1 MTTITL
7 DLTAI
12 AHGGEALGRRAE
24 KVVFVPYALPGERVR
39 ARIVEERARWA
50 RAELLEVTTISED
63 RVEPPC
69 PYFGPG
75 LCGGCQWQHIA
86 YPRQLALK
94 WQIVVDQLRRLGR
107 IADPPV
113 QPPLPA
119 DAPFGYLCDARLTVG
134 PQGQLGLLR
143 TDGREVIPIDH
154 CLLLHP
160 LLDELHG
167 ALQLGDEEEPA
178 AELAAWLAQITL
190 RASVA
195 SGERLLIFD
204 GRDEAP
210 PELEVDLPVSC
221 VFRSRSGRV
230 QPLIGRP
237 HLEEQV
243 AGRVYRV
250 SAASPFPANPA
261 GATLLVEVAHRLLD
275 PQPDDLL
282 LDVYCGA
289 GLLGLALSDAVGM
302 VVGVEENADACD
314 DFAWNARD
322 LDAARV
328 ALHEGPAA
336 EVLAALAASEE
347 GLATRPA
354 DLAVITPPRPG
365 VGEETLRA
373 LIALRPRRIVYISS
387 DPAALARDAAA
398 LQDGGY
404 RLAEVQP
411 VDLFPQTARV
421 ASVSRWDKITIDE

>member
-12 AHGGEALGRRAE
+12 AHGGEALGRHAE

-50 RAELLEVTTISED
+50 RADLLEVVTISED
-63 RVEPPC
+63 RVGPPC
-69 PYFGPG
+69 PYFGPA

-86 YPRQLALK
+86 YPRQLVLK
-94 WQIVVDQLRRLGR
+94 REIVVDQLRRLGR
-107 IADPPV
+107 FAEPPV
-113 QPPLPA
+113 QPTLPA
-119 DAPFGYLCDARLTVG
+119 DAPFGYLCDARLMVG
-134 PQGQLGLLR
+134 SQGQLGFLR
-143 TDGREVIPIDH
+143 TDGREVIPIDR

-190 RASVA
+190 RVSVA
-195 SGERLLIFD
+195 SGERLLIFE
-204 GRDEAP
+204 GREDAP

-221 VFRSRSGRV
+221 AFRSRSGRV

-237 HLEEQV
+237 YLEEQV

-250 SAASPFPANPA
+250 SAASPFPPHPA
-261 GATLLVEVAHRLLD
+261 GAALLVAATRRLLD
-275 PQPDDLL
+275 PQPNDLL
-282 LDVYCGA
+282 LDVHCGV
-289 GLLGLALSDAVGM
+289 GLLSLALSDAVG

-322 LDAARV
+322 LDAGRV

-336 EVLAALAASEE
+336 EVLTALAASEE
-347 GLATRPA
+347 GLAARSA
-354 DLAVITPPRPG
+354 DLAIITPPRPG

-373 LIALRPRRIVYISS
+373 LTALGPRRIVYVSS
-387 DPAALARDAAA
+387 DPAALARDAAS

-411 VDLFPQTARV
+411 IDLFPQTARV
-421 ASVSRWDKITIDE
+421 ASVSRWEKVTSDD

>member
-12 AHGGEALGRRAE
+12 AHGGEALGHHAE

-50 RAELLEVTTISED
+50 RAELLEVMTISED

-75 LCGGCQWQHIA
+75 LCGGCQWQHVA

-94 WQIVVDQLRRLGR
+94 QEIVVDQLRRLGR

-113 QPPLPA
+113 QPTLPA
-119 DAPFGYLCDARLTVG
+119 DAPLGYLCDAHLTVG

-143 TDGREVIPIDH
+143 TDGREVIPIDR

-195 SGERLLIFD
+195 SGERLLIFE
-204 GRDEAP
+204 GRAEAP

-221 VFRSRSGRV
+221 AFRSRSGRI

-237 HLEEQV
+237 YLEEQV

-261 GATLLVEVAHRLLD
+261 GAELLIEATRRLLD

-282 LDVYCGA
+282 LDVSCGV

-302 VVGVEENADACD
+302 VVGIEENADACD

-336 EVLAALAASEE
+336 EVLAALAVSEE
-347 GLATRPA
+347 GLTSRPA
-354 DLAVITPPRPG
+354 DLAIITPPRPG
-365 VGEETLRA
+365 VGEEALRA
-373 LIALRPRRIVYISS
+373 LAALGPRRIVYVSF
-387 DPAALARDAAA
+387 DPAALARDATT

-411 VDLFPQTARV
+411 IDLFPQMARV
-421 ASVSRWDKITIDE
+421 ASVSRWDKVG